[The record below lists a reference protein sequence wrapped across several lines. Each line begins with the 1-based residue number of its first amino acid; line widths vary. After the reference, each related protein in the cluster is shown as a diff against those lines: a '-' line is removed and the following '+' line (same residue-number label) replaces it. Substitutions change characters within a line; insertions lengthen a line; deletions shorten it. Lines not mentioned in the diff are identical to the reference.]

1 MRLCPL
7 KDETRLD
14 LLLLVPSKGLSAK
27 LVDWSVRVCEG
38 CTQEAAV
45 HCSISSN
52 EGLVTGPRPG
62 CTGITQGALKLLMAG
77 THSARLI

>member
-27 LVDWSVRVCEG
+27 PVGWSVRVCEMLSTAASLAMKG
-38 CTQEAAV
+38 WSLVLARAAQE
-45 HCSISSN
+45 S
-52 EGLVTGPRPG
+52 PRE
-62 CTGITQGALKLLMAG
+62 
-77 THSARLI
+77 S

>member
-45 HCSISSN
+45 HAASLAMKGWS
-52 EGLVTGPRPG
+52 LVLARAAQESPRE
-62 CTGITQGALKLLMAG
+62 
-77 THSARLI
+77 S